1 MTTDAY
7 NAALLDRVLRP
18 GRTTY
23 YQESLDNNTYISG
36 AMNPPIVDPHKSNLV
51 GSKYGDK
58 HLPVIDLDMPCV
70 LLDSS
75 TPGHHHLYI
84 DKEVDEDKYFKLLD
98 ALVDAGLVQ
107 KGFAWSARKN
117 GQTYVRKPGVKKG
130 RT

>member
-1 MTTDAY
+1 MSDDAF
-7 NAALLDRVLRP
+7 NAAMLDRVLRP

-23 YQESLDNNTYISG
+23 YQENLGSNTYVSG
-36 AMNPPIVDPHKSNLV
+36 AMSPPIVHPTRSNLV

-84 DKEVDEDKYFKLLD
+84 DREVDEDKYFKLLD

-107 KGFAWSARKN
+107 RGFAWAARKN
-117 GQTYVRKPGVKKG
+117 GQTYVRKPGVRKG
-130 RT
+130 AT